1 MSDRGVP
8 LTDDERF
15 QFVERLAD
23 KAASDWRSIAE
34 AAYRGDPLTLRVHCK
49 KVSILTKAAF
59 TYVKRISRREYIR
72 VAVRPSAEGFPEA
85 VKFPRDGTGFLTSLV
100 ETDGLVELGESI
112 EKVELGQIVNFLP
125 YQSLE

>member
-49 KVSILTKAAF
+49 KVSVLTKAAF
-59 TYVKRISRREYIR
+59 TYVKEIEAEAKISE
-72 VAVRPSAEGFPEA
+72 ADMAES
-85 VKFPRDGTGFLTSLV
+85 GTTR
-100 ETDGLVELGESI
+100 
-112 EKVELGQIVNFLP
+112 
-125 YQSLE
+125 